1 MAARLGHHEWM
12 PSRSGAPVRHLWLL
26 RHAKAASDAP
36 WGGSDRERPLTAR
49 GRRDATALGARLV
62 SDPPL
67 PGLDGVRRPDLA
79 LCSAALRT
87 RQTADRV
94 IEAMGGRIPLDSY
107 AALYDA
113 DLDVVLRYLREIDEG
128 VKSALLVGHNPTVF
142 ATALDLVDRDDDD
155 RDVAALEAHGFPTCA
170 LAVLSLDLGAWED
183 VARGRGTLLGV
194 FRPPY

>member
-1 MAARLGHHEWM
+1 M
-12 PSRSGAPVRHLWLL
+12 PVRSGPPVRQLWVL

-49 GRRDATALGARLV
+49 GRRDATALGTRLV
-62 SDPPL
+62 SDTPL
-67 PGLDGVRRPDLA
+67 PGLKGVRTPDLA
-79 LCSAALRT
+79 ICSAAVRT
-87 RQTADRV
+87 RQTADLV

-107 AALYDA
+107 RSLYDA

-142 ATALDLVDRDDDD
+142 ATAVDLVDRDDDD
-155 RDVAALEAHGFPTCA
+155 RDRAALESHGFPTCA
-170 LAVLSLDLGAWED
+170 LAVVALELGAWED